1 MSTSLDPI
9 FLSVCYTIICS
20 LEHWLLPRTHFAEE
34 EEEEEEEEGK
44 KRDECCCFPA
54 MIPWLHALQ
63 IGLPP
68 GGFESSCECFRS

>member
-34 EEEEEEEEGK
+34 EEEEEEEEEGK
-44 KRDECCCFPA
+44 KRR
-54 MIPWLHALQ
+54 MLL
-63 IGLPP
+63 L
-68 GGFESSCECFRS
+68 SSDDTMVTRIANWTASRGV